1 MRHTIDAKLS
11 QPATG
16 TTLERASQSQTP
28 QLYSAQLR
36 VVTSPL
42 PSVSVVVPETS
53 EYRPAEASPLR
64 SDNGPIRI
72 STVSQAAHAT
82 HASSARSV
90 SSQKKSLD
98 RRSVAD
104 PRNGEKQAQNAGPA
118 PTGSNLRPVSAANLE
133 DGSSV
138 ATRPIDPSFTT
149 FTKGGGPSAKR
160 RKISTNGHHD
170 VSTMSDV
177 HGVDPNVVLPSTET
191 GDAVQEPAAGDMEAR
206 PSKQRAKRKPRMTVA
221 EKRKQQE
228 EQKATATSK
237 DGAASTRKLRK
248 EKRVVTD
255 SNHQGDDR
263 EVEHAGQEDQE
274 ELGQNAAA
282 TTTKKSRRV
291 PKARRKDTIEEAAA
305 AVVEDALGGTSK
317 DRKARGRRS
326 KRKETPDEAQ
336 HVRIDIAETKMSDLC
351 KDGGTGQKSSAD
363 KTIRE
368 SERAA
373 ALKKKQQEVQQM
385 MGQADESIPQ
395 AAGAGES
402 RIDRL
407 DRERRD
413 LEEQGANIVPQ
424 QHIVN
429 GEIVIDTSSL
439 RIDRHA
445 IAEVERNAEQLEY
458 VEEDEYTRKVNSGLG
473 VKRDRSGGWNV
484 GLVDL
489 FYDGLRMFGTDFG
502 MISKMF
508 PGKTRHSV
516 KLKFCREEKE
526 NGARIRATLLGEV
539 LPVELEE
546 FQKLTG
552 EQYDDPS
559 VLEKDI
565 EEDKKKLEEEQE
577 QEKQAIEAAKK
588 ERAEQAEAERVA
600 AQGEE
605 SSSKEN
611 RRQRKKKSRKGR
623 KGKERAEKAEKPPR
637 RTKARRASALEGI
650 GDNSIQQSTA
660 ET

>member
-1 MRHTIDAKLS
+1 
-11 QPATG
+11 
-16 TTLERASQSQTP
+16 
-28 QLYSAQLR
+28 
-36 VVTSPL
+36 
-42 PSVSVVVPETS
+42 
-53 EYRPAEASPLR
+53 
-64 SDNGPIRI
+64 
-72 STVSQAAHAT
+72 
-82 HASSARSV
+82 
-90 SSQKKSLD
+90 
-98 RRSVAD
+98 
-104 PRNGEKQAQNAGPA
+104 
-118 PTGSNLRPVSAANLE
+118 
-133 DGSSV
+133 
-138 ATRPIDPSFTT
+138 
-149 FTKGGGPSAKR
+149 
-160 RKISTNGHHD
+160 
-170 VSTMSDV
+170 
-177 HGVDPNVVLPSTET
+177 
-191 GDAVQEPAAGDMEAR
+191 
-206 PSKQRAKRKPRMTVA
+206 MTVA

-228 EQKATATSK
+228 EQKATATSH
-237 DGAASTRKLRK
+237 DGAASTRKPRK

-255 SNHQGDDR
+255 SNHRGDDR

-274 ELGQNAAA
+274 ELGQNATA

-291 PKARRKDTIEEAAA
+291 EKARRKDTIEKAAA

-363 KTIRE
+363 KTIRQ

-373 ALKKKQQEVQQM
+373 TLKKKQQEVQQM
-385 MGQADESIPQ
+385 MGQADEATPQ
-395 AAGAGES
+395 ATGAGES

-429 GEIVIDTSSL
+429 GEIVINTSSL

-473 VKRDRSGGWNV
+473 VKRDRSGGWSE

-526 NGARIRATLLGEV
+526 NGARIRAALLGEV

-623 KGKERAEKAEKPPR
+623 KSKERAEKAEKTPR